1 MKVLT
6 FGVYDMLH
14 IGHILLF
21 KHAKELGSKLIV
33 AVQDGDCILKYKP
46 GTKMIYNTD
55 ERLYMVNSIRYVDEV
70 VTYKDVDIDI
80 QKIDLDKRM
89 LVAQTAIKME
99 ANIVERLKKLEAEI
113 DKTKTLS
120 PDDLQIAI
128 ENAAK
133 EAELDYSIS
142 NVTTTPVGEFKVN
155 KIILTTTP
163 QELYVVAKFESLLAK
178 LEPYVAVAE
187 STLTGDKQG
196 KASVRYIISSFN

>member
-1 MKVLT
+1 MKKIKNFIASRNKRERIMMAGILFCALAIWASSMMT
-6 FGVYDMLH
+6 SRSEIDM
-14 IGHILLF
+14 
-21 KHAKELGSKLIV
+21 
-33 AVQDGDCILKYKP
+33 
-46 GTKMIYNTD
+46 
-55 ERLYMVNSIRYVDEV
+55 
-70 VTYKDVDIDI
+70 

-163 QELYVVAKFESLLAK
+163 QELYVIAKFESLLAK